1 MKKNIKFLFILT
13 MFLVLIINTYCFA
26 IDMNLTMNNQAGN
39 NELEVQTNEVNAE
52 NNNSIDTSVQNSE
65 NNTEETNTPSNAPS
79 VVTTTTS
86 NSNNFFWN
94 CNFCT
99 FKIVLFFKC
108 FLYKKQFLLYIF
120 LFFINNIDRL

>member
-26 IDMNLTMNNQAGN
+26 INMNLTMNNQTGN

-65 NNTEETNTPSNAPS
+65 NNTEETYTPSNAPS

-86 NSNNFFWN
+86 NSNNFLTIDNIIRFPLK
-94 CNFCT
+94 
-99 FKIVLFFKC
+99 KINSFVKF
-108 FLYKKQFLLYIF
+108 
-120 LFFINNIDRL
+120 

>member
-26 IDMNLTMNNQAGN
+26 IDMNLTMNNQTEN

-65 NNTEETNTPSNAPS
+65 NNTEETYTPSNAPS
-79 VVTTTTS
+79 VVTTITS
-86 NSNNFFWN
+86 NSNNFLTIDN
-94 CNFCT
+94 IISIILIAIG
-99 FKIVLFFKC
+99 IVLILFGIAIFVRFK
-108 FLYKKQFLLYIF
+108 
-120 LFFINNIDRL
+120 

>member
-65 NNTEETNTPSNAPS
+65 SNTEEKYTPSNAPS

-86 NSNNFFWN
+86 NSNNFLTIDN
-94 CNFCT
+94 IISIILIAIG
-99 FKIVLFFKC
+99 IVLILFGIAIFVRFK
-108 FLYKKQFLLYIF
+108 
-120 LFFINNIDRL
+120 

>member
-26 IDMNLTMNNQAGN
+26 IDMNLTMNNQTGN
-39 NELEVQTNEVNAE
+39 NELEVQANEVNAE

-65 NNTEETNTPSNAPS
+65 NNTEETYAPS

-86 NSNNFFWN
+86 NSNNFLTIDN
-94 CNFCT
+94 IISIILIAIG
-99 FKIVLFFKC
+99 IVLILFGIAIFVRFK
-108 FLYKKQFLLYIF
+108 
-120 LFFINNIDRL
+120 

>member
-1 MKKNIKFLFILT
+1 MRRLLMKKNIKFLFILT

-26 IDMNLTMNNQAGN
+26 IDMNLTMNSQTGN

-65 NNTEETNTPSNAPS
+65 SNTEETYTPSNAPS

-86 NSNNFFWN
+86 NSNNFLTIDN
-94 CNFCT
+94 IISIILIAIG
-99 FKIVLFFKC
+99 IVLILFGIAIFVRFK
-108 FLYKKQFLLYIF
+108 
-120 LFFINNIDRL
+120 

>member
-86 NSNNFFWN
+86 NSNYFLTIVYFISFF
-94 CNFCT
+94 FIALG
-99 FKIVLFFKC
+99 IVF
-108 FLYKKQFLLYIF
+108 F
-120 LFFINNIDRL
+120 LFGIAIFVRFY

>member
-26 IDMNLTMNNQAGN
+26 INMNLTMNNQTGN

-65 NNTEETNTPSNAPS
+65 NNTEETYTPSNAPS

-86 NSNNFFWN
+86 NSNNFLTIDN
-94 CNFCT
+94 IISIILIAIG
-99 FKIVLFFKC
+99 IVLILFGIAIFVRFK
-108 FLYKKQFLLYIF
+108 
-120 LFFINNIDRL
+120 